1 MPPSNLSYLIFKK
14 NLVSVVSS
22 FGGIAVLSF
31 GVIRA
36 ISEGL
41 APALVSI
48 ISGTFLLSNFILLK
62 KDILTLNN
70 SINVLTIVY
79 FILPIPSFI
88 FDGGLSGIIPY
99 AIISI
104 QILLQAI
111 TKSSNQMKIVLTLS
125 FEALALGLLH
135 IFFPEAILNGEM
147 DETKKIIITTGVFAI
162 LIGCGLII
170 KSLVQLFENYNS
182 QLKTSSELLSAHKT
196 DLELN
201 YLKLKES
208 NEKLEEFGYIVSH
221 DLKTP
226 IRGINNLATFIK
238 EDLNTE
244 STDVIPEHLD
254 GIKKLTNKSTTL
266 IDDIFYYSKLS
277 SINLSQSTFSL
288 HEICEEIFQEFK
300 VIHKE
305 AVHLSLN
312 QLPKINADKSR
323 LKEVLH
329 NFISNAI
336 KYNDAEIKK
345 VDLSYDKQ
353 TESLTIKDNG
363 IGIAED
369 DYSKVFGMFQRLNSN
384 KEFPNGTG
392 AGLAI
397 TKKILDR
404 DFINVRINSKLR
416 EGSSFILDLKNVVV
430 K

>member
-1 MPPSNLSYLIFKK
+1 M
-14 NLVSVVSS
+14 
-22 FGGIAVLSF
+22 
-31 GVIRA
+31 
-36 ISEGL
+36 
-41 APALVSI
+41 
-48 ISGTFLLSNFILLK
+48 
-62 KDILTLNN
+62 TLNN
-70 SINVLTIVY
+70 SIKVLTIVY

-147 DETKKIIITTGVFAI
+147 DETKKIIITTCVFAI

-182 QLKTSSELLSAHKT
+182 QLKTSTELLSAHKT

-201 YLKLKES
+201 NLKLKES

-244 STDVIPEHLD
+244 STDVILEHLN
-254 GIKKLTNKSTTL
+254 GIKKLTTKSTTL

-288 HEICEEIFQEFK
+288 HEICEAIFQEFK
-300 VIHKE
+300 VIHKD
-305 AVHLSLN
+305 AVHLSIN

-336 KYNDAEIKK
+336 KYNNAEIKK

-353 TESLTIKDNG
+353 TASLTIKDNG
-363 IGIAED
+363 IGIAEE

-404 DFINVRINSKLR
+404 HFINVRINSKHR
-416 EGSSFILDLKNVVV
+416 EGTSFILDLKNVVV

>member
-1 MPPSNLSYLIFKK
+1 MPQSNLSYLNFKK

-22 FGGIAVLSF
+22 FGGLAVLSF

-36 ISEGL
+36 ISQGL

-70 SINVLTIVY
+70 SIKVLTIVY

-147 DETKKIIITTGVFAI
+147 DETKKIIITTCVFAI

-182 QLKTSSELLSAHKT
+182 QLKTSTELLSAHKT

-201 YLKLKES
+201 NLKLKES

-244 STDVIPEHLD
+244 STDVILEHLD
-254 GIKKLTNKSTTL
+254 GIKKLTTKSTTL

-336 KYNDAEIKK
+336 KYNNSEIKK

-353 TESLTIKDNG
+353 TASLTIKDNG
-363 IGIAED
+363 IGIAEE

-404 DFINVRINSKLR
+404 HFINVRINSKLR